1 MRKPKVGAIVRLT
14 VTALRV
20 VAVKNADLC
29 TGRLEAIST
38 SGVPGDPG
46 IGSVYWADNAPLPGR
61 ISMRWLRAA
70 AS

>member
-14 VTALRV
+14 VTAVRV
-20 VAVKNADLC
+20 VGVKNADLC

-38 SGVPGDPG
+38 SAVPGDPG
-46 IGSVYWADNAPLPGR
+46 IGSVYWADNAPLPER
-61 ISMRWLRAA
+61 VSMRWLRAV